1 MKRLILMAVVFCLAT
16 GLTTQA
22 QVSRQRGVKRAQN
35 SEQVVTGPRSQR
47 VAGKPQRNDKQTRVK
62 TSDEIK
68 KNEVDKAKNDAY
80 RNYRIAVKKVESA
93 QKKVDNTKSKLEKL
107 QEDLV
112 NERLKVAERITSGK
126 GLTTEEASALER
138 ALKEV
143 DEKYGAKIAG
153 ARTAYESAQLDL
165 EHAKAN
171 LQAAE
176 MEYKR

>member
-1 MKRLILMAVVFCLAT
+1 MKRLILMTVIFCLAT

-22 QVSRQRGVKRAQN
+22 QVNRQRGVARAQN
-35 SEQVVTGPRSQR
+35 SEQMATGPVSQHK
-47 VAGKPQRNDKQTRVK
+47 AEKPQRNDKRDRVR
-62 TSDEIK
+62 TDNENK
-68 KNEVDKAKNDAY
+68 KNEVNKAGNDAY
-80 RNYRIAVKKVESA
+80 RNYRIAVKNVERA
-93 QKKVDNTKSKLEKL
+93 QKKVDNTKHKLEKL

-112 NERLKVAERITSGK
+112 NERLKVAEKITSGN
-126 GLTTEEASALER
+126 GLTTEMASALEN

-153 ARTAYESAQLDL
+153 ARTALESAQLDL

-176 MEYKR
+176 IEYKR

>member
-1 MKRLILMAVVFCLAT
+1 MAVVLCLAT
-16 GLTTQA
+16 GLTMQA
-22 QVSRQRGVKRAQN
+22 QVSRQRGIKRAQN
-35 SEQVVTGPRSQR
+35 SEQVVTGPQSQR
-47 VAGKPQRNDKQTRVK
+47 VAGKPQRNDKQTTVR
-62 TSDEIK
+62 TGDEVK
-68 KNEVDKAKNDAY
+68 KNEVDKAKNEAY

-112 NERLKVAERITSGK
+112 NERLKVAEKITSGQS
-126 GLTTEEASALER
+126 LTTEMASVLEKALQ
-138 ALKEV
+138 EV

-153 ARTAYESAQLDL
+153 ARTALENAQLDL

>member
-1 MKRLILMAVVFCLAT
+1 MKRLILMAVIFCLAT

-22 QVSRQRGVKRAQN
+22 QVTRQRGIARAQN
-35 SEQVVTGPRSQR
+35 SEQMAPASQQK
-47 VAGKPQRNDKQTRVK
+47 AGKPQRNDKQDRVR
-62 TSDEIK
+62 TDNENK
-68 KNEVDKAKNDAY
+68 KNEVDKAKNEAY

-112 NERLKVAERITSGK
+112 NERLKVAEKITSGQS
-126 GLTTEEASALER
+126 LTTEMASVLEKALQ
-138 ALKEV
+138 EV

-153 ARTAYESAQLDL
+153 ARTALENAQLDL

>member
-1 MKRLILMAVVFCLAT
+1 MKRLILMAVVLCLAT

-35 SEQVVTGPRSQR
+35 SEQVVTGPRSER
-47 VAGKPQRNDKQTRVK
+47 MAGKPQRNDKQTSVK
-62 TSDEIK
+62 TGDDVK
-68 KNEVDKAKNDAY
+68 KNNVDNAKNDAY

-93 QKKVDNTKSKLEKL
+93 QKKVDNTQRKLEKL
-107 QEDLV
+107 QQDLV
-112 NERLKVAERITSGK
+112 NERIKVAEKITSGN
-126 GLTTEEASALER
+126 GLTTEVASALEK
-138 ALKEV
+138 ALQEV

-153 ARTAYESAQLDL
+153 ARTAFESAQLDL

-171 LQAAE
+171 LEAAE